1 LRVADEERRIAAEDL
16 MASRLPR
23 DVHPASLS
31 RLPLL
36 ERHELDAEGQLHYDT
51 VVSPASRTLV
61 GLRGPSGIWLHS
73 PKLAGYLRAAN
84 QYLRFE
90 TALDRRLSELAI
102 LVTAR
107 ELDNQFEWTAH
118 EPAALAEGLEAEII
132 EIVKRRKPIVR
143 LGKRL
148 GKKEAVIIA
157 FGRELFARR
166 KLASSTFA
174 RAIALFGRRGVLEL
188 AALMGNYAMTAVILN
203 AVDQQLHPG
212 QKPLLPSRRAR

>member
-1 LRVADEERRIAAEDL
+1 V
-16 MASRLPR
+16 RLPR

-36 ERHELDAEGQLHYDT
+36 ERHELDAEGQAHYDT
-51 VVSPASRTLV
+51 VVSPQSRTLV

-73 PKLAGYLRAAN
+73 PKLAGYLRSAN

-90 TALDRRLSELAI
+90 TALDRRLTELAI

-132 EIVKRRKPIVR
+132 EIVKRRKPLTR
-143 LGKRL
+143 PGKRGKRL
-148 GKKEAVIIA
+148 GKREAVIIA
-157 FGRELFARR
+157 FGRELFRKRR
-166 KLASSTFA
+166 LGSATYA
-174 RAIALFGRRGVLEL
+174 RAVALFGRRGVLEL
-188 AALMGNYAMTAVILN
+188 AALMGSYAMTAVILD

-212 QKPLLPSRRAR
+212 HEPLLPVRRAR

>member
-1 LRVADEERRIAAEDL
+1 L
-16 MASRLPR
+16 RLPR
-23 DVHPASLS
+23 DVHQASLS

-36 ERHELDAEGQLHYDT
+36 ERHELDAEGQQHYDA

-73 PKLAGYLRAAN
+73 PKLAGFLRAAN

-90 TALDRRLSELAI
+90 TALDRRLTELAI

-107 ELDNQFEWTAH
+107 ELDNQFEWAAH
-118 EPAALAEGLEAEII
+118 EPAALAEGLDAQII
-132 EIVKRRKPIVR
+132 AVVKRRKPVAR

-148 GKKEAVIIA
+148 GKTEAVIIE
-157 FGRELFARR
+157 FGRELFR
-166 KLASSTFA
+166 KKKLSAATFA
-174 RAIALFGRRGVLEL
+174 RAVELFGRRGVLEL

-203 AVDQQLHPG
+203 TVDQQLHPG
-212 QKPLLPSRRAR
+212 QKALLPVRRAR